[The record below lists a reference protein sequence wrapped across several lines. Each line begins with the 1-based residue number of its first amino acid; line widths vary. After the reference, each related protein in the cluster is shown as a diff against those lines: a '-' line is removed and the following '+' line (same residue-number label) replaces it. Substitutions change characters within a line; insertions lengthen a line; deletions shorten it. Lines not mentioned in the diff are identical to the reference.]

1 LEIEVVV
8 HLFVEEQAVLV
19 EKVGADKQLAEGA
32 TDMFENV
39 MDMAVGTV
47 DMAVSKVGMIA
58 DMDDKIVSTVGTVSI
73 DFVVGFHAAMAWVH
87 SMSFVH
93 TSDHS

>member
-1 LEIEVVV
+1 M
-8 HLFVEEQAVLV
+8 FV

-39 MDMAVGTV
+39 MDMAVGTA
-47 DMAVSKVGMIA
+47 DMAVSKVGMIE
-58 DMDDKIVSTVGTVSI
+58 DMYDKIGSTVETVSI
-73 DFVVGFHAAMAWVH
+73 GVVVGFGAAMAWVN

-93 TSDHS
+93 TFDHS